1 MLIIALCGCSSKS
14 ANTIQLWDPAE
25 EQAQVALEILT
36 SGGHSAFAAYEVD
49 KSYQTLKMGIEYYQ
63 DGKLV
68 KDAKEGTIALRE
80 NEDNAKE
87 THGIAGFLFQNGKA
101 TIGASAG
108 ASCSSCSDIDLPGF
122 KAEDEESL
130 ASIGM
135 PSAKNIADSEKIYL
149 WAATGLHST
158 AQHLDAGE
166 FLDVVKMPFDEALGL
181 VMDGTI
187 KDSKTQVAL
196 LKYAQLRAKV

>member
-1 MLIIALCGCSSKS
+1 MKRKTTITLMILMLIIALCGCSSKS

-25 EQAQVALEILT
+25 EQAQAALEILT

-149 WAATGLHST
+149 GALNAGSDTINT
-158 AQHLDAGE
+158 EILDN
-166 FLDVVKMPFDEALGL
+166 
-181 VMDGTI
+181 T
-187 KDSKTQVAL
+187 DSKEYPKGKTWL
-196 LKYAQLRAKV
+196 FYAIFSTEP

>member
-1 MLIIALCGCSSKS
+1 MKRKTTITLMILMLIIALCGCSSKS

-149 WAATGLHST
+149 GALNAGSDTINT
-158 AQHLDAGE
+158 EILDN
-166 FLDVVKMPFDEALGL
+166 
-181 VMDGTI
+181 T
-187 KDSKTQVAL
+187 DSKEYPKGKTWL
-196 LKYAQLRAKV
+196 FYAIFSTEP

>member
-1 MLIIALCGCSSKS
+1 MILMLIIALCGCSSKS

-25 EQAQVALEILT
+25 EQAQAALEILT

-135 PSAKNIADSEKIYL
+135 PSAKNIADSDKIYL
-149 WAATGLHST
+149 GALNAGSDTINT
-158 AQHLDAGE
+158 EILDN
-166 FLDVVKMPFDEALGL
+166 
-181 VMDGTI
+181 T
-187 KDSKTQVAL
+187 DSKEYPKGKTWL
-196 LKYAQLRAKV
+196 FYAIFSTEP

>member
-1 MLIIALCGCSSKS
+1 MKRKTTITLMILMLIIALCGCSSKS

-25 EQAQVALEILT
+25 EQAQATLEILT

-135 PSAKNIADSEKIYL
+135 PSAKNIADGEKIYL
-149 WAATGLHST
+149 GALNAGSDTINT
-158 AQHLDAGE
+158 EILDN
-166 FLDVVKMPFDEALGL
+166 
-181 VMDGTI
+181 T
-187 KDSKTQVAL
+187 DSKEYPKGKTWLFYVIFSTEP
-196 LKYAQLRAKV
+196 

>member
-1 MLIIALCGCSSKS
+1 MKRKTTITLMILMLIIALCGCSSKS

-25 EQAQVALEILT
+25 EQAQAALEILT
-36 SGGHSAFAAYEVD
+36 SGGHSAFAAFEVD

-149 WAATGLHST
+149 GALNAGSDTINT
-158 AQHLDAGE
+158 EILDN
-166 FLDVVKMPFDEALGL
+166 
-181 VMDGTI
+181 T
-187 KDSKTQVAL
+187 DSKEYPKGKTWL
-196 LKYAQLRAKV
+196 FYAIFSTEP

>member
-1 MLIIALCGCSSKS
+1 MKRKTTITLMILMLIIALCGCSSKS

-25 EQAQVALEILT
+25 EQAQATLEILT

-108 ASCSSCSDIDLPGF
+108 ASCSSGSDIDLPGF

-135 PSAKNIADSEKIYL
+135 PSAKNIADGKKIYL
-149 WAATGLHST
+149 GALNAGSDTINT
-158 AQHLDAGE
+158 EILDN
-166 FLDVVKMPFDEALGL
+166 
-181 VMDGTI
+181 T
-187 KDSKTQVAL
+187 DSKEYPKGKTWLFYVIFSTEP
-196 LKYAQLRAKV
+196 

>member
-1 MLIIALCGCSSKS
+1 MKRKTTITLMILMLIIALCGCSSKS

-25 EQAQVALEILT
+25 EQAQAALEILT

-80 NEDNAKE
+80 NEDIAKE

-149 WAATGLHST
+149 GALNAGSDTINT
-158 AQHLDAGE
+158 EILDN
-166 FLDVVKMPFDEALGL
+166 
-181 VMDGTI
+181 T
-187 KDSKTQVAL
+187 DSKEYPKGKTWLFYVIFSTEP
-196 LKYAQLRAKV
+196 

>member
-1 MLIIALCGCSSKS
+1 MKRKTTITLMILMLIIALCGCSSKS
-14 ANTIQLWDPAE
+14 ANTIQLWDSAE
-25 EQAQVALEILT
+25 EQAQAALEILT

-149 WAATGLHST
+149 GALNAGSDTINT
-158 AQHLDAGE
+158 EILDN
-166 FLDVVKMPFDEALGL
+166 
-181 VMDGTI
+181 T
-187 KDSKTQVAL
+187 DSKEYPKGKTWLFYVIFSTEP
-196 LKYAQLRAKV
+196 

>member
-1 MLIIALCGCSSKS
+1 MKRKTAITLMILMLIIALCGCSSKS

-25 EQAQVALEILT
+25 EQAQAALEILT

-68 KDAKEGTIALRE
+68 KDAKEGTFALRE
-80 NEDNAKE
+80 TEDNAKE

-135 PSAKNIADSEKIYL
+135 PSAKNIADGEKIYL
-149 WAATGLHST
+149 GALNAGSDTINT
-158 AQHLDAGE
+158 EILDN
-166 FLDVVKMPFDEALGL
+166 
-181 VMDGTI
+181 T
-187 KDSKTQVAL
+187 DSKEYPKGKTWLFYVIFSTEP
-196 LKYAQLRAKV
+196 

>member
-1 MLIIALCGCSSKS
+1 MKRKTAITLMILMLIIALCGCSSKS

-25 EQAQVALEILT
+25 EQAQAALEILT

-68 KDAKEGTIALRE
+68 KDAKEGTFALRE

-130 ASIGM
+130 ASIDM
-135 PSAKNIADSEKIYL
+135 PSAKNIADGKKIYL
-149 WAATGLHST
+149 GALNAGSDTINT
-158 AQHLDAGE
+158 EILDN
-166 FLDVVKMPFDEALGL
+166 
-181 VMDGTI
+181 T
-187 KDSKTQVAL
+187 DSKEYPKGKTWLFYVIFSTEP
-196 LKYAQLRAKV
+196 

>member
-1 MLIIALCGCSSKS
+1 MKRKTTITLMILMLIIALCGCSSKS

-80 NEDNAKE
+80 NEDIAKE

-149 WAATGLHST
+149 GALNAGSDTINT
-158 AQHLDAGE
+158 EILDN
-166 FLDVVKMPFDEALGL
+166 
-181 VMDGTI
+181 T
-187 KDSKTQVAL
+187 DSKEYPKGKTWLFYVIFSTEP
-196 LKYAQLRAKV
+196 